1 MIFRPLYNVENE
13 NQSQNPARSNVS
25 NPPIFGTV
33 LGPIWL
39 ACHAEPKDLTWES
52 SDFIRVLISKTP
64 MINGPG
70 RIGRTM
76 AEMIFLAL
84 LAQGFRSKLSLQL

>member
-33 LGPIWL
+33 
-39 ACHAEPKDLTWES
+39 E
-52 SDFIRVLISKTP
+52 LISVKIPLVTS
-64 MINGPG
+64 MVDVYKYL
-70 RIGRTM
+70 
-76 AEMIFLAL
+76 E
-84 LAQGFRSKLSLQL
+84 KLVNYNA